1 MRNRSHLFV
10 FLVLLIAVEAM
21 GHYDS
26 NIFYDNPLIAPLPF
40 PLDTIKDPAGLK
52 LKKQKK
58 KLRSR
63 AVERQDRSKSAARK
77 KADELYDA
85 LGYMKAADLYKGL
98 KGGDKNQFVIAKI
111 ANSYR
116 LNAQW
121 EEAEYWYA
129 QIIKDTGNP
138 KNFLYYAQ
146 VLQSNGKCE
155 DAVRWYREYLK
166 YAPDEKREFISNC
179 EDLADFNKS
188 EVVVKN
194 LNQLNTEFSDFSP
207 IPYKNGLLITSNRSA
222 QHLAKR
228 QDNWTKKRFT
238 DLYFAEKG
246 KEGNY
251 DKINPLPGDVN
262 SKFHDGVPTFN
273 RSGTEMIF
281 TRNQRKGKTWDGRR
295 NLKLYAAE
303 NQNGFWTNVHK
314 LDLNEANYSYCHP
327 TLSKNGR
334 RLYFA
339 SDREGGYGGMDL
351 YVSERIGSHW
361 SEPQNLGPIV
371 NTSGNEIFPF
381 LATDGTLY
389 FASNGHRGLGGL
401 DIFRV
406 QKSKK
411 TDELSWSFR
420 DNLGVPINS
429 EKDDF
434 GFVINPDRHSG
445 YFSSNREGGIGA
457 DDIFSWNGN
466 LASIVNR
473 KICVIDKNTGGQIK
487 GVSVRVTKAGGTNAA
502 AGSPNDKVITL
513 QHVEGTENDYVFRI
527 VDEKGAPLKSTA
539 DLINTDDSG
548 SFLYSLDPESNYRFV
563 LEKTGYV
570 ILEQSLPAS
579 KLLAENEF
587 CFALEKESCLKL
599 DGLVKNKDF
608 PAIIPGAEVRLLNK
622 CTGEFEVAMSD
633 KNGKFDFC
641 LACDCEYEIYATK
654 PDFENGLT
662 LLSTRKEDCKK
673 DAPTPVTAEI
683 ALKPRMGIGTA
694 KPYKTPA
701 YSKESEENNAPPR
714 NLNKYFLGDE
724 NKPFEAGQTF
734 RLTNIYYDYDKY
746 YIRPDAANELD
757 NLYRLLAAYPK
768 MEISLMAHTDSRGT
782 ERYNQWLSRKRVK
795 AAINYLVG
803 KGINPRRLAGFGYGE
818 SKLTNHC
825 VNDVPCT
832 EAEHQQNRRTEFSIL
847 KMGDSD
853 IQIDF
858 KN

>member
-1 MRNRSHLFV
+1 MRKKSNLFI
-10 FLVLLIAVEAM
+10 FLILLIAAEAM
-21 GHYDS
+21 GHYDA
-26 NIFYDNPLIAPLPF
+26 NIFIDNTLIAPLPF
-40 PLDTIKDPAGLK
+40 RLDTIKDPAGMK

-58 KLRSR
+58 QLRHR
-63 AVERQDRSKSAARK
+63 AVEQQDRTRSATRK

-85 LGYMKAADLYKGL
+85 FGYMKATDLYKGL
-98 KGGDKNQFVIAKI
+98 KGGEKNQFVIEKM

-121 EEAEYWYA
+121 EEAEYWYS

-138 KNFLYYAQ
+138 KNFLHYAQ

-166 YAPDEKREFISNC
+166 NAPDEKREFISNC
-179 EDLADFNKS
+179 SELADFNKT
-188 EVVVKN
+188 EVVVEN
-194 LNQLNTEFSDFSP
+194 LSQLNTEFSDFSP

-222 QHLAKR
+222 QHLTKR

-246 KEGNY
+246 KDGNF
-251 DKINPLPGDVN
+251 DKINPLPGDIN

-281 TRNQRKGKTWDGRR
+281 TRNERKGKSWDGRR

-303 NQNGFWTNVHK
+303 NQSGLWTNVHK

-327 TLSKNGR
+327 TLSANGS

-339 SDREGGYGGMDL
+339 SDREGGYGGMDI
-351 YVSERIGSHW
+351 YVSEKLGSHW
-361 SEPQNLGPIV
+361 SDPQNLGPIV

-381 LATDGTLY
+381 LAYDGTLF
-389 FASNGHRGLGGL
+389 FASNGHRSLGGL

-411 TDELSWSFR
+411 NDELSWSFR

-434 GFVINPDRHSG
+434 GFVIKPEGHSG
-445 YFSSNREGGIGA
+445 YFSSNREGGIGE
-457 DDIFSWNGN
+457 DDIFSWKGN
-466 LASIVNR
+466 LSASMNR
-473 KICVIDKNTGGQIK
+473 KICVIDKKTGKQIK
-487 GVSVRVTKAGGTNAA
+487 DVSVRVTKAGETNLAT
-502 AGSPNDKVITL
+502 SRDDKVITL
-513 QHVEGTENDYVFRI
+513 QRVEGTENEYVFRI
-527 VDEKGAPLKSTA
+527 SDEKGAVLSSSGEHFS
-539 DLINTDDSG
+539 TDDSG
-548 SFLYSLDPESNYRFV
+548 AFLYSLNPESNYRFV
-563 LEKTGYV
+563 LEKPGYA

-608 PAIIPGAEVRLLNK
+608 PATIPGAEVRLLNK

-633 KNGKFDFC
+633 ENGKFDFC

-654 PDFENGLT
+654 PDFENGMT
-662 LLSTRKEDCKK
+662 LLSTREEDCKEEN
-673 DAPTPVTAEI
+673 ATPVLAEV
-683 ALKPRMGIGTA
+683 ALKPKKGSPPA
-694 KPYKTPA
+694 KPYKTPELSA
-701 YSKESEENNAPPR
+701 ESPPK

-724 NKPFEAGQTF
+724 NKPFEAGQVF
-734 RLTNIYYDYDKY
+734 RLSNIYYDYDKY
-746 YIRPDAANELD
+746 YIRPDAAKELD

-768 MEISLMAHTDSRGT
+768 MEISLMAHTDSRGK

-795 AAINYLVG
+795 AAINYLVER
-803 KGINPRRLAGFGYGE
+803 GIDVRRLTGFGYGE

-825 VNDVPCT
+825 KDDVPCT
-832 EAEHQQNRRTEFSIL
+832 EEEHQQNRRTEFSIL

-853 IQIDF
+853 IQIDL